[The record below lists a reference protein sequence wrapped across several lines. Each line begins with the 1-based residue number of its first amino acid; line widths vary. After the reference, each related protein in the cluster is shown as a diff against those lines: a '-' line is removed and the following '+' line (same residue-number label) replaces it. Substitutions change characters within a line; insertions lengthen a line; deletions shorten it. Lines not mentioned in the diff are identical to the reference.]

1 MEDELKKA
9 CTLYSEICNRSV
21 DGKGMSISEIKK
33 KYGFKKRDIVVLLQ
47 FLIDV
52 ADLDHCVDFVK
63 YGTKGEVQDVDM
75 DDLTES
81 ASDGDIYILI
91 YDNGAFLL
99 QDRIDEAELNIK
111 NDTFLQN
118 IKNDEADIAL
128 KEISNISDH
137 DLKIFVINK
146 GIKKNLRIERNKRMK
161 LMMAIL
167 SKNMIKVKIK
177 GEVHDFYVKKICPLG
192 MRYIKLREVYELIY
206 SENNVNIGKTDV
218 SDIIQIEVLEQKYNQ
233 SFNIY
238 EYIESERKTKMV
250 LDVYDEGKVINKLD
264 KLLAEYKVN
273 KQKKKDC
280 MEYSFMIEN
289 AEMFEAFVKSYGRS
303 VIVIEPVELREKIYQ
318 DSKKVLEFYGI

>member
-1 MEDELKKA
+1 MNAMEDELKKA

-111 NDTFLQN
+111 NDTFL
-118 IKNDEADIAL
+118 
-128 KEISNISDH
+128 
-137 DLKIFVINK
+137 
-146 GIKKNLRIERNKRMK
+146 
-161 LMMAIL
+161 
-167 SKNMIKVKIK
+167 
-177 GEVHDFYVKKICPLG
+177 
-192 MRYIKLREVYELIY
+192 
-206 SENNVNIGKTDV
+206 
-218 SDIIQIEVLEQKYNQ
+218 
-233 SFNIY
+233 
-238 EYIESERKTKMV
+238 
-250 LDVYDEGKVINKLD
+250 
-264 KLLAEYKVN
+264 
-273 KQKKKDC
+273 
-280 MEYSFMIEN
+280 
-289 AEMFEAFVKSYGRS
+289 
-303 VIVIEPVELREKIYQ
+303 
-318 DSKKVLEFYGI
+318 

>member
-1 MEDELKKA
+1 
-9 CTLYSEICNRSV
+9 
-21 DGKGMSISEIKK
+21 
-33 KYGFKKRDIVVLLQ
+33 
-47 FLIDV
+47 
-52 ADLDHCVDFVK
+52 
-63 YGTKGEVQDVDM
+63 
-75 DDLTES
+75 
-81 ASDGDIYILI
+81 
-91 YDNGAFLL
+91 
-99 QDRIDEAELNIK
+99 
-111 NDTFLQN
+111 
-118 IKNDEADIAL
+118 
-128 KEISNISDH
+128 
-137 DLKIFVINK
+137 
-146 GIKKNLRIERNKRMK
+146 
-161 LMMAIL
+161 MMAIL